1 MSEKNFTTIQVK
13 ADQKKR
19 LWEAAYKLSLEV
31 EERVTVTSLIYVL
44 LDNFLDEAVEI
55 RRKEF

>member
-1 MSEKNFTTIQVK
+1 MSEKSFTTIQVK
-13 ADQKKR
+13 ADQKKK

-31 EERVTVTSLIYVL
+31 EERVTVTSLIYIL

-55 RRKEF
+55 RRNEF